1 MPLNRKQFQRVAK
14 IGLPTVLAVVI
25 AYFLL
30 RQIDLQ
36 QIPQTLSRL
45 SIKALSIGFVCYCL
59 LVFAKTL
66 RFRALLNLESRV
78 HRIFPIL
85 ALHTFWGNIL
95 PMRTGDVSYVY
106 LMQRRQKVDAT
117 QGIASLLVASLIDL
131 VLLMGLVIA
140 TAWLLRT
147 QLRDT
152 FSGTVLYLVPFLIG
166 GGLITGVL
174 FVYVAPNVCMKFAK
188 RCTAPL
194 LRLEKRVITWGVNKG
209 LEVLQQLTAFRSNRR
224 YLEVWLYSVLC
235 LVIRFGFQCYLVIEM
250 GVGIPMTEVLFA
262 LAFTNVFNLLPVQT
276 VGNFGTTEFPF
287 VWLLHHFGTS
297 VEIGTVTGFSLH
309 ILILLY
315 CLPLGAYGFLT
326 NNKFLKTHNLITHN
340 GAIICELS
348 IHMSTF
354 GKTIHDFRG
363 HQRPQIHPKT
373 TPQQKHS

>member
-1 MPLNRKQFQRVAK
+1 MPLNRKQFQQVAK
-14 IGLPTVLAVVI
+14 IGVPTVLAVVI

-45 SIKALSIGFVCYCL
+45 SIKALLIGFGCYCL
-59 LVFAKTL
+59 LVLAKTL

-147 QLRDT
+147 ELRDT
-152 FSGTVLYLVPFLIG
+152 FSGTVLYLAPLLIG
-166 GGLITGVL
+166 GGLIAAVL
-174 FVYVAPNVCMKFAK
+174 FVYISPNACLRFAE
-188 RCTAPL
+188 RCTVPL
-194 LRLEKRVITWGVNKG
+194 LRLEKRFITWGISKG

-224 YLEVWLYSVLC
+224 FLEVWLYSVLC

-262 LAFTNVFNLLPVQT
+262 LAFTNVFNLLPIQT

-297 VEIGTVTGFSLH
+297 VEIATVTGFSLH

-315 CLPLGAYGFLT
+315 CLPLGAYGSVI
-326 NNKFLKTHNLITHN
+326 NGKFLKTEN
-340 GAIICELS
+340 
-348 IHMSTF
+348 
-354 GKTIHDFRG
+354 
-363 HQRPQIHPKT
+363 
-373 TPQQKHS
+373 